1 MAGQPASS
9 AAKGSRWYRPAYGFH
24 PHPPAFH
31 HRFGAKLLGGTMFFW
46 IFYRAY
52 HDGPVLLVSSLAN
65 GNGNVGWQIGSSSL
79 L

>member
-1 MAGQPASS
+1 MAGES
-9 AAKGSRWYRPAYGFH
+9 AHKGSRWYRPAYGFH

-52 HDGPVLLVSSLAN
+52 HDGPVLLGLKHPWD
-65 GNGNVGWQIGSSSL
+65 GHHDEGHGHGEEHH
-79 L
+79 